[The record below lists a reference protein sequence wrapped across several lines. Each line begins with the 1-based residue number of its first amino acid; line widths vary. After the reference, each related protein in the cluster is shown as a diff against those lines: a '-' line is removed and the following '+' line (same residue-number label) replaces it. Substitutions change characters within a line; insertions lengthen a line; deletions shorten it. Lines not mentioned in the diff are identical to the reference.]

1 MVNLIGK
8 ITVQSLT
15 TEIERGVEQ
24 FDIWTHFQISPPS
37 PHHSN
42 PIPHSQNPKI
52 TETKSHT
59 MSFRNASAILTRANR
74 IKSKLQS
81 SLEAT
86 VLDVDDVSYQHAGHA
101 AMKDTSDKET
111 HFNLKIVSPKF
122 EGQSL
127 VKRHRMVY
135 ELLSDELQSGLH
147 ALSIVAKTPNEVTAS
162 AKWYGAFWQPFYC
175 CWIIMLSHCS
185 ICFPTFLMI
194 IRVNWHCL
202 AY

>member
-1 MVNLIGK
+1 
-8 ITVQSLT
+8 
-15 TEIERGVEQ
+15 
-24 FDIWTHFQISPPS
+24 
-37 PHHSN
+37 
-42 PIPHSQNPKI
+42 
-52 TETKSHT
+52 

-86 VLDVDDVSYQHAGHA
+86 VLEVDDVSYQHAGHA

-135 ELLSDELQSGLH
+135 DLLSDELQSGLH
-147 ALSIVAKTPNEVTAS
+147 ALSIVAKTPNEVTVS
-162 AKWYGAFWQPFYC
+162 AK
-175 CWIIMLSHCS
+175 
-185 ICFPTFLMI
+185 
-194 IRVNWHCL
+194 
-202 AY
+202 

>member
-37 PHHSN
+37 PHHSNPAKTFPNFYN

-135 ELLSDELQSGLH
+135 DLLSDELQSGLH
-147 ALSIVAKTPNEVTAS
+147 ALSIVAKSPNEVAAS
-162 AKWYGAFWQPFYC
+162 AKWYGAFWQLFQV
-175 CWIIMLSHCS
+175 L
-185 ICFPTFLMI
+185 I

>member
-1 MVNLIGK
+1 
-8 ITVQSLT
+8 
-15 TEIERGVEQ
+15 
-24 FDIWTHFQISPPS
+24 
-37 PHHSN
+37 
-42 PIPHSQNPKI
+42 
-52 TETKSHT
+52 

-135 ELLSDELQSGLH
+135 DLLSDELQSGLH
-147 ALSIVAKTPNEVTAS
+147 ALSIVAKSPNEVAAS
-162 AKWYGAFWQPFYC
+162 AK
-175 CWIIMLSHCS
+175 
-185 ICFPTFLMI
+185 
-194 IRVNWHCL
+194 
-202 AY
+202 